1 MTHKDNMEDPLAD
14 PLANIR
20 KRIDEIDVS
29 IQDLVSERA
38 SCAASV
44 AKVKQQQGETGH
56 FYRPEREAQVLRAV
70 MERNTGPLND
80 ESIAGIF
87 REIMA
92 ACLAHEKPL
101 KVAFLGPE
109 GTYTHSAAV
118 KHFGSLI
125 ETQPVQSIEEVFR
138 TVEADGANFG
148 VVPVE
153 NSSAGVINHTLD
165 LFMKSSLTI
174 SGEVALRIRHN
185 LLSNLG
191 SLEKIDRVYAHQQS
205 LSQCNQ
211 WLDKN
216 LPDAERI
223 AMSSNAQ
230 AVLHAKENNAA
241 SIGGTMAADLYDMDN
256 VLMVGNPAFFSVHN
270 VKTLVYHGDTI
281 FDIIEKIRVPQSDV
295 VSPMIQ
301 MLKKRHLGPMYGK
314 KTGMI
319 PERKDYLVIEEV
331 PDVLHMGHVHVNGYT
346 VYRGTTLINSGTWQ
360 AQTEYQ
366 VLRNMIPTPCRVPIF
381 NLKTH
386 KTMITN
392 FG

>member
-1 MTHKDNMEDPLAD
+1 MAEKDPLAD
-14 PLANIR
+14 IR
-20 KRIDEIDVS
+20 KRIDEIDIS
-29 IQDLVSERA
+29 IQGLVSERA

-44 AKVKQQQGETGH
+44 AKVKKQQGETGH

-70 MERNTGPLND
+70 MERNAGPLTD

-109 GTYTHSAAV
+109 GTDTHSAAV
-118 KHFGSLI
+118 KHFGSQI
-125 ETQPVQSIEEVFR
+125 ETQPVESIEEVFR
-138 TVEADGANFG
+138 IVEADAANFG

-185 LLSNLG
+185 LLSKME
-191 SLEKIDRVYAHQQS
+191 SLDKIKRVYAHQQS
-205 LSQCNQ
+205 LAQCNQ

-230 AVLHAKENNAA
+230 AVLKANENESTA
-241 SIGGTMAADLYDMDN
+241 SIGGMMAAELYDVPVLEADIEEEPDN
-256 VLMVGNPAFFSVHN
+256 TTRFAVIGQHLSPPSGEDRTSLLVFVNNKPGSLFDLLKPLADRGISMSNIESRPSRRGVWDYVFFIDIDGHRDDDV
-270 VKTLVYHGDTI
+270 VKDAITE
-281 FDIIEKIRVPQSDV
+281 IEKASAMVTI
-295 VSPMIQ
+295 
-301 MLKKRHLGPMYGK
+301 LGSYPK
-314 KTGMI
+314 A
-319 PERKDYLVIEEV
+319 
-331 PDVLHMGHVHVNGYT
+331 VL
-346 VYRGTTLINSGTWQ
+346 
-360 AQTEYQ
+360 
-366 VLRNMIPTPCRVPIF
+366 
-381 NLKTH
+381 
-386 KTMITN
+386 
-392 FG
+392 